1 MTAFAELCL
10 TTNFSFLRGAA
21 HAEEFAVEAKA
32 FGLAGI
38 GVADRNTLAGVVRAH
53 AAARE
58 AGLRLAAGARLVF
71 RDGTPDILVYP
82 TDRTAYGRLT
92 KLLTIGNRRA
102 PKGECWLD
110 LDDFLVHA
118 EGQQAII
125 APEIAPGA
133 APDERLR
140 ETVRRVAARCGKV
153 WLAARFCFDGEDRR
167 RLALLNALA
176 QETSARLL
184 ATAEPLFH
192 KPERRPLADVLTC
205 IREKTTLD
213 AAGRRLAANAER
225 CLKPPQEMAR
235 LYRDAP
241 EAVEETARFL
251 ESVRFSLDDLRYNY
265 PDETVTG
272 YTDAQAALEDLTWKG
287 AAKRYPDGVPE
298 KVRSSLTRE
307 LQIIADL
314 KYAAYFLTVADIVR
328 YAREER
334 NILCQG
340 RGSAANSSVCYCLGV
355 TSVDPARFTLLF
367 DRFVSSERNEP
378 PDIDIDFEHERREE
392 AIQYVYEKYGRHRA
406 ALAATLICYRG
417 RSAIRDVAKAFGFS
431 EDRIAA
437 LSKTQ
442 HWWSKAVTADE
453 LRRLGLD
460 PADPRLAMCLKLAG
474 ELRGFPRHLSQHV
487 GGFVIT
493 RDRLDEIVPVQNA
506 AMEDRTVIEWNKDD
520 LDELRILKVDL
531 LGLGMLTC
539 LRKAFEMVD
548 RFYPGW
554 AEEGRCDSS
563 FVTRAKGR
571 APQDEGTCSL
581 HPEERPSSGRV
592 TKDESR
598 RAEFT
603 GFPQA
608 GEGQNIPLTI
618 DTLPKEDPRVYAMLK
633 RADTIGVFQ
642 VESRAQMS
650 MLPRLRPEKFYDLV
664 IEVAI
669 VRPGPIQGG
678 MVHPYLKRKQGFE
691 TVTYPSKALEAVLER
706 TLGVP
711 LFQEQAMQIA
721 IVAAGFSPPEAD
733 KLRRAMATFRRVG
746 TIGQLKTKFI
756 DGMIAN
762 GYTPDFAESCFRQ
775 IEGFGE
781 YGFPESHAA
790 SFALL
795 VYGSSWI
802 KCHYPDVFAA
812 ALLNAQPMGFYAPG
826 EIVRDAQE
834 HGVET
839 RPPDINRS
847 DWDNTLEQ
855 GAPAAD
861 RLHAR
866 HADMRGDVRSA
877 RALRLG
883 FRQIDGLKENELRA
897 AIAARGGGFDS
908 LRDVWLRGGLSPAS
922 IERLASADAFRSLG
936 LDRREALW
944 AARALNRV
952 GGEED
957 LPLFERAAM
966 ASREADV
973 DLPAL
978 RLGEHVV
985 EDYRTLRLSLKAHPA
1000 ALVRDDLLGLGV
1012 IEADRLST
1020 LRNGANVRTAG
1031 LVLVRQRPD
1040 TASGVIF
1047 MTLQDETNIA
1057 NIIVWPA
1064 VFERFRAEVL
1074 GARLC
1079 AVDGKIQNE
1088 HGIVHV
1094 IAERLLDFSPLLA
1107 RLSGARL
1114 REAVAPADEVR
1125 RPAGDARSHP
1135 RKVRHTLVPADV
1147 MPKGRN
1153 FH

>member
-1 MTAFAELCL
+1 MTGFVELCI
-10 TTNFSFLRGAA
+10 TTNFSFLRGASHPEQLA
-21 HAEEFAVEAKA
+21 FAAKDL
-32 FGLAGI
+32 GLSGI

-53 AAARE
+53 AAAKE
-58 AGLRLAAGARLVF
+58 AGLRLAVGARLVF
-71 RDGTPDILVYP
+71 RDGAPDIFCYP
-82 TDRTAYGRLT
+82 KDRAAYGRLT
-92 KLLTIGNRRA
+92 RLLTLGGRRA

-110 LDDFLVHA
+110 FDDFLDHA
-118 EGQQAII
+118 ESQQAIV
-125 APEIAPGA
+125 APNLTAGG
-133 APDERLR
+133 APDEGLR
-140 ETVRRVAARCGKV
+140 KTLQAIRARCGAV
-153 WLAARFCFDGEDRR
+153 WIAARFIFDGEDRR
-167 RLALLNALA
+167 RLTILQALA
-176 QETSARLL
+176 RDTGAKLI
-184 ATAEPLFH
+184 ATTAPLYH
-192 KPERRPLADVLTC
+192 RSDRRALADVLTC

-225 CLKPPQEMAR
+225 CLKTPAEMAR
-235 LYRDAP
+235 LYGQAP
-241 EAVEETARFL
+241 EAIEETTRFL
-251 ESVRFSLDDLRYNY
+251 NGLAFSLDDLSYQY
-265 PDETVTG
+265 PDETVSG
-272 YTDAQAALEDLTWKG
+272 YPDAQAALEDLTWKG
-287 AAKRYPDGVPE
+287 AAKRYPDGVPDT
-298 KVRSSLTRE
+298 VRASLVRE
-307 LQIIADL
+307 LKIVADL
-314 KYAAYFLTVADIVR
+314 KFAAYFLTVADIVR
-328 YAREER
+328 HAREER
-334 NILCQG
+334 GILCQG
-340 RGSAANSSVCYCLGV
+340 RGSAANSSICYCLGV
-355 TSVDPARFTLLF
+355 TSVDPHRFTLLF

-378 PDIDIDFEHERREE
+378 PDIDVDFEHERREE
-392 AIQYVYEKYGRHRA
+392 AIQYVYEKYGRDRA

-417 RSAIRDVAKAFGFS
+417 RSAIRDVGKAFGFS
-431 EDRIAA
+431 QDRLAA

-442 HWWSKAVTADE
+442 HWWTKAVTDDE
-453 LRRLGLD
+453 LKKLGLD
-460 PADPRLAMCLKLAG
+460 PADPRLSKCLALAG

-493 RDRLDEIVPVQNA
+493 KGRLDEVVPIQNA
-506 AMEDRTVIEWNKDD
+506 AMDGRTVIEWNKDD
-520 LDELRILKVDL
+520 LDELKILKVDL

-539 LRKAFEMVD
+539 LRKAFDMID
-548 RFYPGW
+548 HFYGEWSPLG
-554 AEEGRCDSS
+554 
-563 FVTRAKGR
+563 
-571 APQDEGTCSL
+571 
-581 HPEERPSSGRV
+581 ER
-592 TKDESR
+592 
-598 RAEFT
+598 
-603 GFPQA
+603 
-608 GEGQNIPLTI
+608 LTL

-633 RADTIGVFQ
+633 RADSIGVFQ

-650 MLPRLRPEKFYDLV
+650 MLPRLRPEKFYDIV

-691 TVTYPSKALEAVLER
+691 RVTYPSKALEAVLGR

-756 DGMIAN
+756 NGMIAN
-762 GYTPDFAESCFRQ
+762 GYQLDFAESCFRQ

-795 VYGSSWI
+795 VYASSWI

-826 EIVRDAQE
+826 EIIRDAIE
-834 HGVET
+834 HGVEA
-839 RPPDINRS
+839 RPPDVNLS
-847 DWDNTLEQ
+847 DWDNTLED
-855 GAPAAD
+855 GPAASM
-861 RLHAR
+861 RLHER
-866 HADMRGDVRSA
+866 HREMRNDIFSTH
-877 RALRLG
+877 ALRLG
-883 FRQIDGLKENELRA
+883 FRQIDGLKEEEFRA
-897 AIAARGGGFDS
+897 LIAARGEGFRS
-908 LRDVWLRGGLSPAS
+908 LRDVWLRGGLNPAS
-922 IERLASADAFRSLG
+922 IERLAQGDAFRSIG

-1000 ALVRDDLLGLGV
+1000 ALVRDELTARGV
-1012 IEADRLST
+1012 VEADRLPAMKD
-1020 LRNGANVRTAG
+1020 GARALTAG

-1047 MTLQDETNIA
+1047 MTLQDETAIA

-1064 VFERFRAEVL
+1064 VFERFRTDVL

-1079 AVDGKIQNE
+1079 GVEGRIQNE
-1088 HGIVHV
+1088 YGIVHV
-1094 IAERLLDFSPLLA
+1094 IADRIYDFSPLLS
-1107 RLSGARL
+1107 RLSGIPL

-1125 RPAGDARSHP
+1125 RPTGDARGHP
-1135 RKVRHTLVPADV
+1135 RKVRHNLAPQAV

>member
-1 MTAFAELCL
+1 MTAFAELCV

-21 HAEEFAVEAKA
+21 HPEELAFEAKA
-32 FGLAGI
+32 LGLAGI

-53 AAARE
+53 AAAKE
-58 AGLRLAAGARLVF
+58 AGLRLIIGARLVF
-71 RDGTPDILVYP
+71 RDGTPDILCYP
-82 TDRTAYGRLT
+82 KNRAAYGRLT
-92 KLLTIGNRRA
+92 RLLTIGRRRA

-110 LDDFLVHA
+110 FSDFLDHA
-118 EGQQAII
+118 EGQQAIVSPDMP
-125 APEIAPGA
+125 AGA
-133 APDERLR
+133 APDENLR
-140 ETVRRVAARCGKV
+140 RMLRQIHRRCGAV
-153 WLAARFCFDGEDRR
+153 WLAARFVFDGEDRR
-167 RLALLNALA
+167 RLALLAALA
-176 QETSARLL
+176 RETGARLL
-184 ATAEPLFH
+184 ATTEPLYH
-192 KPERRPLADVLTC
+192 NAERRALADVLTC
-205 IREKTTLD
+205 IREKTTLA

-225 CLKPPQEMAR
+225 RLKAPAEMAR
-235 LYRDAP
+235 LYGPAP
-241 EAVEETARFL
+241 EAVEETSRFL
-251 ESVRFSLDDLRYNY
+251 DGVAFSLDELSYQY
-265 PDETVTG
+265 PDETVEG
-272 YTDAQAALEDLTWKG
+272 YADAQAALEDLTWKG

-298 KVRSSLTRE
+298 KVRASLVRE
-307 LQIIADL
+307 LEIVAGL

-328 YAREER
+328 HAREER
-334 NILCQG
+334 GILCQG
-340 RGSAANSSVCYCLGV
+340 RGSAANSSICYCLGI
-355 TSVDPARFTLLF
+355 TSVDPHRFTLLF
-367 DRFVSSERNEP
+367 DRFVSAERNEP
-378 PDIDIDFEHERREE
+378 PDIDVDFEHERREE
-392 AIQYVYEKYGRHRA
+392 AIQYVYRKYGRDRA

-417 RSAIRDVAKAFGFS
+417 RSAIRDVGKAFGFS
-431 EDRIAA
+431 EDRLAA

-442 HWWSKAVTADE
+442 HWWTKRVTEEE
-453 LRRLGLD
+453 LRKLGLD
-460 PADPRLAMCLKLAG
+460 PADPNLSKCLALAG

-493 RDRLDEIVPVQNA
+493 KGRLDEVVPIQNA

-520 LDELRILKVDL
+520 LDELKILKVDL

-539 LRKAFEMVD
+539 LRKAFDMVD
-548 RFYPGW
+548 RFYGDW
-554 AEEGRCDSS
+554 S
-563 FVTRAKGR
+563 
-571 APQDEGTCSL
+571 
-581 HPEERPSSGRV
+581 
-592 TKDESR
+592 
-598 RAEFT
+598 
-603 GFPQA
+603 QA
-608 GEGQNIPLTI
+608 GERLTL
-618 DTLPKEDPRVYAMLK
+618 DTLPKEDSRVYAMLK
-633 RADTIGVFQ
+633 RADSIGVFQ

-678 MVHPYLKRKQGFE
+678 MVHPYLKRRQGFE
-691 TVTYPSKALEAVLER
+691 TVAYPSKALEAVLER

-721 IVAAGFSPPEAD
+721 IVGAGFSPPEAD

-746 TIGQLKTKFI
+746 AIGQLKAKFI

-762 GYTPDFAESCFRQ
+762 GYAPDFAESCFRQ

-795 VYGSSWI
+795 VYASSWI

-826 EIVRDAQE
+826 EIVRDAIE
-834 HGVET
+834 HGVEA
-839 RPPDINRS
+839 RPPDVNHS
-847 DWDNTLEQ
+847 DWDNTLEP
-855 GAPAAD
+855 GASACA
-861 RLHAR
+861 RLHPR
-866 HADMRGDVRSA
+866 HQEMRGDVRSHH
-877 RALRLG
+877 ALRLG
-883 FRQIDGLKENELRA
+883 FRQIDGLKEEELRRLV
-897 AIAARGGGFDS
+897 AARGAGYDS
-908 LRDVWLRGGLSPAS
+908 LRDIWLRGGLNPAA
-922 IERLASADAFRSLG
+922 IERLAQADAFRSIG

-944 AARALNRV
+944 AARALGRV

-966 ASREADV
+966 ARREPDV

-1000 ALVRDDLLGLGV
+1000 ALLRDELAARGV
-1012 IEADRLST
+1012 VEADRLPAIG
-1020 LRNGANVRTAG
+1020 NGARVLTAG

-1057 NIIVWPA
+1057 NVIVWPA

-1074 GARLC
+1074 AARLC
-1079 AVDGKIQNE
+1079 AVEGRIQNE
-1088 HGIVHV
+1088 RGVVHV
-1094 IAERLLDFSPLLA
+1094 IAERLYDFSPLLA
-1107 RLSGARL
+1107 QLSGARL

-1125 RPAGDARSHP
+1125 RPTGDVRGHP
-1135 RKVRHTLVPADV
+1135 RKVRHNLAPDAV

>member
-1 MTAFAELCL
+1 VIGFAELCV

-21 HAEEFAVEAKA
+21 HPEELAFQAKEL
-32 FGLAGI
+32 GLAGI
-38 GVADRNTLAGVVRAH
+38 GVADCNTLAGVVRAH
-53 AAARE
+53 AAAKE
-58 AGLRLAAGARLVF
+58 AGIALAVGARLVF

-82 TDRTAYGRLT
+82 KNRAAYGRLT
-92 KLLTIGNRRA
+92 RLLTIGARRA

-110 LDDFLVHA
+110 LEDFLDHSDD
-118 EGQQAII
+118 QQAIVAPCI
-125 APEIAPGA
+125 ARGG
-133 APDERLR
+133 APDAALR
-140 ETVRRVAARCGKV
+140 ATLAAISAKCGKV
-153 WLAARFCFDGEDRR
+153 WLAARFVFDGEDRR
-167 RLALLNALA
+167 RLALLRTIAA
-176 QETSARLL
+176 DTGARIV
-184 ATAEPLFH
+184 ATTEPLYH
-192 KPERRPLADVLTC
+192 RPERRALADVLTC

-225 CLKPPQEMAR
+225 CLKPLEEMAR
-235 LYRDAP
+235 LYREGP
-241 EAVEETARFL
+241 EAVAETTGFL
-251 ESVRFSLDDLRYNY
+251 NGLRFSLDELSYQY
-265 PDETVTG
+265 PDETVDG
-272 YTDAQAALEDLTWKG
+272 YPNAQAALEDLTWKG
-287 AAKRYPDGVPE
+287 AAKRYPDGIPE
-298 KVRSSLTRE
+298 KVRSSLVRE
-307 LQIIADL
+307 LKIVADL
-314 KYAAYFLTVADIVR
+314 TYASYFLTVADIVR
-328 YAREER
+328 YARDDR
-334 NILCQG
+334 GILCQG
-340 RGSAANSSVCYCLGV
+340 RGSAANSAICYCLGV

-378 PDIDIDFEHERREE
+378 PDIDVDFEHERREE

-406 ALAATLICYRG
+406 ALTATLICYRG
-417 RSAIRDVAKAFGFS
+417 RSAIRDVCKAFGFS

-437 LSKTQ
+437 LAKTQ
-442 HWWSKAVTADE
+442 HWWSKAVTDE
-453 LRRLGLD
+453 DLRKLGLD
-460 PADPRLAMCLKLAG
+460 PSDVRLKKCLALAR

-493 RDRLDEIVPVQNA
+493 KGRLDEVVPIQNA
-506 AMEDRTVIEWNKDD
+506 AMDGRTVIEWNKDD
-520 LDELRILKVDL
+520 LDELKILKVDL

-539 LRKAFEMVD
+539 LRKAFDMID
-548 RFYPGW
+548 GFYGDWAPPG
-554 AEEGRCDSS
+554 
-563 FVTRAKGR
+563 
-571 APQDEGTCSL
+571 
-581 HPEERPSSGRV
+581 ER
-592 TKDESR
+592 
-598 RAEFT
+598 
-603 GFPQA
+603 
-608 GEGQNIPLTI
+608 LTL

-633 RADTIGVFQ
+633 RADSIGVFQ

-691 TVTYPSKALEAVLER
+691 KVTYPSKALEAVLER

-721 IVAAGFSPPEAD
+721 IVGAGFSPPEAD

-746 TIGQLKTKFI
+746 TIGQMKVKFI

-762 GYTPDFAESCFRQ
+762 GYQPDFAESCFRQ

-795 VYGSSWI
+795 VYASSWV

-826 EIVRDAQE
+826 EIVRDAIE
-834 HGVET
+834 HGVEA
-839 RPPDINRS
+839 RPPDVNRS
-847 DWDNTLEQ
+847 DWDNALEE
-855 GAPAAD
+855 GSPAAG
-861 RLHAR
+861 RLPAR
-866 HADMRGDVRSA
+866 HREMRIDIRS
-877 RALRLG
+877 RFALRLG
-883 FRQIDGLKENELRA
+883 FRQIDGLKEDEFRRLA
-897 AIAARGGGFDS
+897 GARGAGFDS

-922 IERLASADAFRSLG
+922 IERLAHADAFRSIG

-957 LPLFERAAM
+957 LPLFGRAAM
-966 ASREADV
+966 AGREPDV
-973 DLPAL
+973 ALPPL
-978 RLGEHVV
+978 RVGEHVI

-1000 ALVRDDLLGLGV
+1000 ALIRDDLAERGV
-1012 IEADRLST
+1012 TEADRL
-1020 LRNGANVRTAG
+1020 LAMKNGARVLTAG

-1047 MTLQDETNIA
+1047 MTLQDETGVA

-1064 VFERFRAEVL
+1064 VFERFRTEVL
-1074 GARLC
+1074 AARLC
-1079 AVDGKIQNE
+1079 AVEGRVQNE

-1094 IAERLLDFSPLLA
+1094 IAERLHDYSPLLA
-1107 RLSGARL
+1107 RLSGSAL
-1114 REAVAPADEVR
+1114 RQAVSPADEGSR
-1125 RPAGDARSHP
+1125 SGGDARSHP
-1135 RKVRHTLVPADV
+1135 RKVRHDLAPAAV

>member
-1 MTAFAELCL
+1 MTRFAELCA

-21 HAEEFAVEAKA
+21 HPEELVFKAKA
-32 FGLAGI
+32 LALAGL

-53 AAARE
+53 AAAKE
-58 AGLRLAAGARLVF
+58 AGLRLVVGARLVF
-71 RDGTPDILVYP
+71 RDGTPDIFCYP
-82 TDRTAYGRLT
+82 KDRAAYGRLT
-92 KLLTIGNRRA
+92 RLLTIGGRRA

-110 LDDFLVHA
+110 FADFLDHA
-118 EGQQAII
+118 AGQQAIL
-125 APEIAPGA
+125 APDLSPGA
-133 APDERLR
+133 APDDRLR
-140 ETVRRVAARCGKV
+140 QALTNIRLRCGDV
-153 WLAARFCFDGEDRR
+153 WLAARFVFDGEDRR
-167 RLALLNALA
+167 RLALLK
-176 QETSARLL
+176 ETASETRARLI
-184 ATAEPLFH
+184 ATTEPLYH
-192 KPERRPLADVLTC
+192 EPERRPLADVLTC

-225 CLKPPQEMAR
+225 CLKPPAEMAR
-235 LYRDAP
+235 LYQNAP
-241 EAVEETARFL
+241 EAVEETAAFL
-251 ESVRFSLDDLRYNY
+251 EAIRFSLDDLSYQY
-265 PDETVTG
+265 PDETVEG
-272 YTDAQAALEDLTWKG
+272 YADAQAALEDLTWKG
-287 AAKRYPDGVPE
+287 AAKRYPEGVPE
-298 KVRSSLTRE
+298 KVHDTLTRE
-307 LQIIADL
+307 LKIVAGL
-314 KYAAYFLTVADIVR
+314 RYAAYFLTVADIVR
-328 YAREER
+328 HAREER
-334 NILCQG
+334 GILCQG
-340 RGSAANSSVCYCLGV
+340 RGSAANSSICYCLGI
-355 TSVDPARFTLLF
+355 TSVDPHRFTLLF

-378 PDIDIDFEHERREE
+378 PDIDVDFEHERREE
-392 AIQYVYEKYGRHRA
+392 AIQYVYEKYGRDRA

-417 RSAIRDVAKAFGFS
+417 RSAIRDVGKAFGFS
-431 EDRIAA
+431 QDRLAA

-442 HWWSKAVTADE
+442 HWWTKSVADDE
-453 LRRLGLD
+453 LRKLGLD
-460 PADPRLAMCLKLAG
+460 PSDPRLSACLSLAR
-474 ELRGFPRHLSQHV
+474 ELKGFPRHLSQHV

-493 RDRLDEIVPVQNA
+493 KDRLDEVVPVANA
-506 AMEDRTVIEWNKDD
+506 AMENRTVIEWNKDD
-520 LDELRILKVDL
+520 LDELKILKVDL

-539 LRKAFEMVD
+539 LRKAFAMID
-548 RFYPGW
+548 QFYPEW
-554 AEEGRCDSS
+554 EEGARHPGASRSGEPGIHLPQLTAVHADASGDGPRVRD
-563 FVTRAKGR
+563 FV
-571 APQDEGTCSL
+571 APRGD
-581 HPEERPSSGRV
+581 
-592 TKDESR
+592 
-598 RAEFT
+598 
-603 GFPQA
+603 
-608 GEGQNIPLTI
+608 GEPLQTAPHIRLDLDTI
-618 DTLPKEDPRVYAMLK
+618 PKEDPRVYAMLK
-633 RADTIGVFQ
+633 RADSIGVFQ

-650 MLPRLRPEKFYDLV
+650 MLPRLRPEKFYDIV

-746 TIGQLKTKFI
+746 TIGQMKTKFI

-762 GYTPDFAESCFRQ
+762 GYAQDFAESCFRQ

-795 VYGSSWI
+795 VYASSWI

-812 ALLNAQPMGFYAPG
+812 ALLNSQPMGFYAPG

-834 HGVET
+834 HGVEA
-839 RPPDINRS
+839 RPPDVNHS
-847 DWDNTLEQ
+847 DWDNSLEE
-855 GAPAAD
+855 GAPASS
-861 RLHAR
+861 RLHPR
-866 HADMRGDVRSA
+866 HREMKGDVRST

-883 FRQIDGLKENELRA
+883 FRQIDGLKEDELKRLVT
-897 AIAARGGGFDS
+897 ARDRRFTS
-908 LRDVWLRGGLSPAS
+908 LRDVWLRGGLGLAA
-922 IERLASADAFRSLG
+922 IERLAQADAFRSLG

-944 AARALNRV
+944 ATRALNRV

-957 LPLFERAAM
+957 LPLFQRSALRAD
-966 ASREADV
+966 EPDV
-973 DLPAL
+973 SLPAL
-978 RLGEHVV
+978 RIGEHVV

-1000 ALVRDDLLGLGV
+1000 ALLRDDLAARGV
-1012 IEADRLST
+1012 VEADRLSMMQ
-1020 LRNGANVRTAG
+1020 NGAVVLTAG

-1064 VFERFRAEVL
+1064 VFERFRSQVL

-1079 AVDGKIQNE
+1079 AVEGRIQNE

-1094 IAERLLDFSPLLA
+1094 IAERLYDYSPLLG
-1107 RLSGARL
+1107 RLSGADF
-1114 REAVAPADEVR
+1114 REAVAHADEVR
-1125 RPAGDARSHP
+1125 RPTGDARGHP
-1135 RKVRHTLVPADV
+1135 RKVRHSLVPDAV

>member
-1 MTAFAELCL
+1 MTAFAELCV

-21 HAEEFAVEAKA
+21 HAEEFASEAKA
-32 FGLAGI
+32 LGLCGI
-38 GVADRNTLAGVVRAH
+38 GVADRNTLAGAVRAH
-53 AAARE
+53 AAAKE
-58 AGLRLAAGARLVF
+58 AGLSLAVGAGLVF
-71 RDGTPDILVYP
+71 RDGAPDIFCYP
-82 TDRTAYGRLT
+82 QDRTAYGRLT
-92 KLLTIGNRRA
+92 RLLTLGGRRA

-110 LDDFLVHA
+110 FDDFLSAA
-118 EGQQAII
+118 EGQQAIV
-125 APEIAPGA
+125 APEIAAGA
-133 APDERLR
+133 AADERLR
-140 ETVRRVAARCGKV
+140 ETLRRAGARCGNV

-167 RLALLNALA
+167 RLALLKALA
-176 QETSARLL
+176 AETGARLI
-184 ATAEPLFH
+184 ATTAPLYH
-192 KPERRPLADVLTC
+192 TPDRRALADVLTC
-205 IREKTTLD
+205 IREKMTLD

-241 EAVEETARFL
+241 EVVEETARFL
-251 ESVRFSLDDLRYNY
+251 KTLTFSLDDLRYNY
-265 PDETVTG
+265 PDETVAG
-272 YTDAQAALEDLTWKG
+272 YPDAQAALEDLTWKG
-287 AAKRYPDGVPE
+287 AAKRYPGGVPG
-298 KVRSSLTRE
+298 KVRDALTRE
-307 LQIIADL
+307 LKIVADL

-334 NILCQG
+334 GILCQG
-340 RGSAANSSVCYCLGV
+340 RGSAANSSICYCLGV
-355 TSVDPARFTLLF
+355 TSVDPHRFTLLF

-378 PDIDIDFEHERREE
+378 PDIDVDFEHERREE

-417 RSAIRDVAKAFGFS
+417 RSAIRDVGKAFGFS
-431 EDRIAA
+431 QDRIAA

-442 HWWSKAVTADE
+442 HWWSKAVTEDD
-453 LRRLGLD
+453 LRKLGLD
-460 PADPRLAMCLKLAG
+460 PADPRLVMCLKLAG

-493 RDRLDEIVPVQNA
+493 KDRLDEIVPVQNA

-520 LDELRILKVDL
+520 LDELKILKVDL

-539 LRKAFEMVD
+539 LRKAFDMID
-548 RFYPGW
+548 RFYPEWGD
-554 AEEGRCDSS
+554 EEAL
-563 FVTRAKGR
+563 RA
-571 APQDEGTCSL
+571 APSRKR
-581 HPEERPSSGRV
+581 ERGDV
-592 TKDESR
+592 
-598 RAEFT
+598 
-603 GFPQA
+603 
-608 GEGQNIPLTI
+608 PLTL

-633 RADTIGVFQ
+633 RADSIGVFQ

-721 IVAAGFSPPEAD
+721 IVGAGFSPPEAD

-746 TIGQLKTKFI
+746 AIGRLKAKFI

-762 GYTPDFAESCFRQ
+762 GYRPDFAESCFRQ

-795 VYGSSWI
+795 VYASSWI

-834 HGVET
+834 HGVEA
-839 RPPDINRS
+839 RPPDVNRS
-847 DWDNTLEQ
+847 DWDNTLEE
-855 GAPAAD
+855 GPAAAG

-866 HADMRGDVRSA
+866 HQDMKGDIHSR

-883 FRQIDGLKENELRA
+883 FRQIDGLKEDEFQKLV
-897 AIAARGGGFDS
+897 AARGKGFDS
-908 LRDVWLRGGLSPAS
+908 VRDVWLRGGLSPAS
-922 IERLASADAFRSLG
+922 IERLAQGDAFRSIG

-966 ASREADV
+966 AGREADV
-973 DLPAL
+973 DLPAM

-1000 ALVRDDLLGLGV
+1000 ALVRDDLAGRGV
-1012 IEADRLST
+1012 VEADRLSM
-1020 LRNGANVRTAG
+1020 LRNGAAVCVAG

-1047 MTLQDETNIA
+1047 MTLQDETSIA

-1064 VFERFRAEVL
+1064 VFERCRAEVL

-1088 HGIVHV
+1088 HGVVHV
-1094 IAERLLDFSPLLA
+1094 IAERLHDFSPLLA
-1107 RLSGARL
+1107 RLSGSPL
-1114 REAVAPADEVR
+1114 REAVAPADEGR
-1125 RPAGDARSHP
+1125 RPDGDARSHP
-1135 RKVRHTLVPADV
+1135 RKVRHILAPEAV

>member
-1 MTAFAELCL
+1 MTAFAELCV
-10 TTNFSFLRGAA
+10 TTNFSFLRGAS
-21 HAEEFAVEAKA
+21 HPEELAFEAKA
-32 FGLAGI
+32 LGLAGL

-53 AAARE
+53 AAAKE
-58 AGLRLAAGARLVF
+58 VGLRLAVGARLVF
-71 RDGTPDILVYP
+71 RDGTPDILCYP
-82 TDRTAYGRLT
+82 RDRAAYGRLT
-92 KLLTIGNRRA
+92 RLLTVGGRRA

-110 LDDFLVHA
+110 FSDFLDHA
-118 EGQQAII
+118 EGQQAIV
-125 APEIAPGA
+125 APDLAPGA
-133 APDERLR
+133 APDDALR
-140 ETVRRVAARCGKV
+140 ATLQKIRARCGAV
-153 WLAARFCFDGEDRR
+153 WLAARFVFDGEDRR
-167 RLALLNALA
+167 RLALLKGLA
-176 QETSARLL
+176 AETCASLI
-184 ATAEPLFH
+184 ATTEPLYH
-192 KPERRPLADVLTC
+192 KAERRALADVLTA
-205 IREKTTLD
+205 IREKTTLA

-225 CLKPPQEMAR
+225 RLKTPAEMAR
-235 LYRDAP
+235 LYAAAPDAI
-241 EAVEETARFL
+241 EETGRFL
-251 ESVRFSLDDLRYNY
+251 DSVAFSLEELSYQY
-265 PDETVTG
+265 PDETVEG
-272 YTDAQAALEDLTWKG
+272 YADAQAALEALTWKG

-298 KVRSSLTRE
+298 KVRASLVRE
-307 LQIIADL
+307 LQIVAGL

-328 YAREER
+328 HAREER
-334 NILCQG
+334 GILCQG
-340 RGSAANSSVCYCLGV
+340 RGSAANSSICYCLGI
-355 TSVDPARFTLLF
+355 TSVDPHRFTLLF

-378 PDIDIDFEHERREE
+378 PDIDVDFEHERREE
-392 AIQYVYEKYGRHRA
+392 AIQYVYQKYGRDRA

-417 RSAIRDVAKAFGFS
+417 RSAIRDVGKAFGFS
-431 EDRIAA
+431 EDRLAA

-442 HWWSKAVTADE
+442 HWWTKRVTGEE
-453 LRRLGLD
+453 LKKLGLD
-460 PADPRLAMCLKLAG
+460 PADPNLSKCLALAG

-493 RDRLDEIVPVQNA
+493 KGRLDEVVPIQNA
-506 AMEDRTVIEWNKDD
+506 AMDERTVIEWNKDD
-520 LDELRILKVDL
+520 LDELKILKVDL

-539 LRKAFEMVD
+539 LRKAFDMID
-548 RFYPGW
+548 RFYGDWSP
-554 AEEGRCDSS
+554 
-563 FVTRAKGR
+563 
-571 APQDEGTCSL
+571 
-581 HPEERPSSGRV
+581 
-592 TKDESR
+592 
-598 RAEFT
+598 
-603 GFPQA
+603 A
-608 GEGQNIPLTI
+608 GEKLSL

-633 RADTIGVFQ
+633 RADSIGVFQ

-691 TVTYPSKALEAVLER
+691 TVTYPSKALETVLER

-746 TIGQLKTKFI
+746 TIGQLKAKFV

-762 GYTPDFAESCFRQ
+762 GYAPNFAESCFRQ

-795 VYGSSWI
+795 VYASSWI

-826 EIVRDAQE
+826 EIVRDAIE
-834 HGVET
+834 HGVEA
-839 RPPDINRS
+839 RPPDVNRS
-847 DWDNTLEQ
+847 DWDNALED
-855 GAPAAD
+855 GSAAIA
-861 RLHAR
+861 RIHAR
-866 HADMRGDVRSA
+866 HMDMRDDIRSW

-883 FRQIDGLKENELRA
+883 FRQIDGLKEEEFRRLVEV
-897 AIAARGGGFDS
+897 RGAGFDS
-908 LRDVWLRGGLSPAS
+908 IRDVWLRGGLSAAA
-922 IERLASADAFRSLG
+922 IERLAQADAFRSMG

-944 AARALNRV
+944 AVRALNRV

-957 LPLFERAAM
+957 LPLFERAAT
-966 ASREADV
+966 AGREPDV

-1000 ALVRDDLLGLGV
+1000 ALLRDDLAAQGV
-1012 IEADRLST
+1012 VEADRLPVM
-1020 LRNGANVRTAG
+1020 RNGARVLTAG

-1057 NIIVWPA
+1057 NVIVWPA

-1074 GARLC
+1074 AARLC
-1079 AVDGKIQNE
+1079 AVEGRIQNE
-1088 HGIVHV
+1088 HGVVHV
-1094 IAERLLDFSPLLA
+1094 IAERLFDFSPLLA
-1107 RLSGARL
+1107 RLSGVDFRETVAR
-1114 REAVAPADEVR
+1114 ADEVR
-1125 RPAGDARSHP
+1125 RPTGDARGHP
-1135 RKVRHTLVPADV
+1135 RKARHHLAPDAV

>member
-1 MTAFAELCL
+1 MTRFAELCV
-10 TTNFSFLRGAA
+10 TTNFSFLRGAS
-21 HAEEFAVEAKA
+21 HPEELVFAARDLG
-32 FGLAGI
+32 FAGA
-38 GVADRNTLAGVVRAH
+38 GVADRNTLAGAVRAH
-53 AAARE
+53 AAAKE
-58 AGLRLAAGARLVF
+58 AGLRLAVGARLVF
-71 RDGTPDILVYP
+71 RDGTPDILAYP
-82 TDRTAYGRLT
+82 KDRAAYGRLT
-92 KLLTIGNRRA
+92 KALTIGNRRA

-110 LDDFLVHA
+110 LEDFLSCA
-118 EGQQAII
+118 EGQQAIV
-125 APEIAPGA
+125 APEIAAGS

-140 ETVRRVAARCGKV
+140 EALRQARARCGEV

-167 RLALLNALA
+167 RLALLRAA
-176 QETSARLL
+176 AAETGARLI
-184 ATAEPLFH
+184 ATTEPLFH
-192 KPERRPLADVLTC
+192 VPGRRALADVLTC

-213 AAGRRLAANAER
+213 SAGRRLAANAER
-225 CLKPPQEMAR
+225 CLKPPPEMAR
-235 LYRDAP
+235 LYAQAP
-241 EAVEETARFL
+241 EAVEETGRFL
-251 ESVRFSLDDLRYNY
+251 EGVAFSLDDLSYNY
-265 PDETVTG
+265 PDETVAG
-272 YTDAQAALEDLTWKG
+272 RKDAQEALEDLTWKG
-287 AAKRYPDGVPE
+287 AAERYPGGVPE
-298 KVRSSLTRE
+298 KVRASLTRE
-307 LQIIADL
+307 LKIVADL
-314 KYAAYFLTVADIVR
+314 NYAAYFLTVADIVR
-328 YAREER
+328 FAREER

-340 RGSAANSSVCYCLGV
+340 RGSAANSSVCYCLGI

-378 PDIDIDFEHERREE
+378 PDIDVDFEHERREE

-417 RSAIRDVAKAFGFS
+417 RSAIRDVAKVFGFS

-442 HWWSKAVTADE
+442 HWWSKAVTEED
-453 LRRLGLD
+453 LRKLGLD
-460 PADPRLAMCLKLAG
+460 SADPRLAMCLKLAG

-539 LRKAFEMVD
+539 LRKAFEMID

-554 AEEGRCDSS
+554 GE
-563 FVTRAKGR
+563 
-571 APQDEGTCSL
+571 
-581 HPEERPSSGRV
+581 
-592 TKDESR
+592 DESR
-598 RAEFT
+598 GAVFADLT
-603 GFPQA
+603 
-608 GEGQNIPLTI
+608 PLTI

-633 RADTIGVFQ
+633 RADSIGVFQ

-650 MLPRLRPEKFYDLV
+650 MLPRLRPEKFYDIV

-678 MVHPYLKRKQGFE
+678 MVHPYLRRKQGFE
-691 TVTYPSKALEAVLER
+691 TVTYPSKALEEVLER

-746 TIGQLKTKFI
+746 TIGQMKTKFI

-762 GYTPDFAESCFRQ
+762 GYAPDFAESCFRQ

-795 VYGSSWI
+795 VYASSWI

-826 EIVRDAQE
+826 EIVRDAIE

-847 DWDNTLEQ
+847 VWDNTLEEA
-855 GAPAAD
+855 APAAP
-861 RLHAR
+861 RLHQR
-866 HADMRGDVRSA
+866 NADMRGDIRSV

-883 FRQIDGLKENELRA
+883 FRQVDGLKEDELRA
-897 AIAARGGGFDS
+897 AVAARGKGVDS

-922 IERLASADAFRSLG
+922 IERLAQADAFRSLG

-957 LPLFERAAM
+957 LPLFGRAAM
-966 ASREADV
+966 TAREADV
-973 DLPAL
+973 HLPAL

-985 EDYRTLRLSLKAHPA
+985 EDYRSLRLSLKAHPA
-1000 ALVRDDLLGLGV
+1000 ALVRDELTVLGV
-1012 IEADRLST
+1012 TEADRLAA
-1020 LRNGANVRTAG
+1020 LKDGARVRTAG

-1064 VFERFRAEVL
+1064 TFERFRAEVL

-1079 AVDGKIQNE
+1079 AIDGKIQNE

-1094 IAERLLDFSPLLA
+1094 IAERVHDFSPLLA
-1107 RLSGARL
+1107 RLAGGPLHAAL
-1114 REAVAPADEVR
+1114 APADEVKH
-1125 RPAGDARSHP
+1125 PHGGAGGHP
-1135 RKVRHTLVPADV
+1135 RKVRHHLVPAEV